1 MAKSGVIIN
10 TVNKDLEKY
19 RKSQI
24 KKIITLVAEI
34 ISAIEVAAYRDLN
47 LGSQDRENMARA
59 GVDSLNF
66 IQIDKK
72 FSNGGLTGEV
82 GVMGENE
89 LAAYFEFGT
98 GLSAQEILAPYPQE
112 IKDIA
117 MKFYVNGQGTL
128 QGKPYLY
135 NNYLR
140 YKNDFLKELE
150 EILSKET
157 RS

>member
-10 TVNKDLEKY
+10 TINQDLEKY
-19 RKSQI
+19 RKDTV

-82 GVMGENE
+82 GVMGEND